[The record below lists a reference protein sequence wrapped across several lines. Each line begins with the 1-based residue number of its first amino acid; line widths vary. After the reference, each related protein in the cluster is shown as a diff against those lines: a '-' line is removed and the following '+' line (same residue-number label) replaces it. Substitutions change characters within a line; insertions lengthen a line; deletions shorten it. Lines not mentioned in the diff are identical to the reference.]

1 MNDKILLSIHR
12 HWTWADRMKELFE
25 YYLSKEGPLTDFTM
39 MDLFL
44 SSLGTCMCMWYS
56 LLYATCEGLQEKGKV
71 NIAGEIDQNYDKVC
85 CELRRFR
92 NATFHV
98 QPQLEPEKLMVVLKN
113 PDIVPIIRTLHER
126 VGAYLVQHI
135 QQLPAYQKG
144 VRESG

>member
-25 YYLSKEGPLTDFTM
+25 YYASKEGPLTNFTTM
-39 MDLFL
+39 KLFL

-56 LLYATCEGLQEKGKV
+56 LLYATCEGLQKSGKV
-71 NIAGEIDQNYDKVC
+71 NIDDEIDPNYGKVC
-85 CELRRFR
+85 DELRKFR

-98 QPQLEPEKLMVVLKN
+98 QTQLDDEKFMAVLKN

-126 VGAYLVQHI
+126 VGAYLARQI
-135 QQLPAYQKG
+135 QKLLAYQKG
-144 VRESG
+144 VKESG